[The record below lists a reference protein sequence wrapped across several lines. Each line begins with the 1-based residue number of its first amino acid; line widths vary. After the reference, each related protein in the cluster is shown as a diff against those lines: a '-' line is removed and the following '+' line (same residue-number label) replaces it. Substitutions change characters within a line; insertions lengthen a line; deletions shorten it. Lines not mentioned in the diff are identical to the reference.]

1 MLELLAL
8 AELQSIAEISADHLY
23 RSCPF
28 PFEERGLEVMVLV
41 ERLAHLADIAPPVV
55 MLDYK
60 HIVQS
65 EHAPTPY
72 LEAVRLRAGA
82 SLFYHNFSDALFF
95 GNFCVR

>member
-41 ERLAHLADIAPPVV
+41 ERLALHLADKAPPVV

-60 HIVQS
+60 HIVES
-65 EHAPTPY
+65 EHVANP
-72 LEAVRLRAGA
+72 V
-82 SLFYHNFSDALFF
+82 S
-95 GNFCVR
+95 